1 MCAAEFLQL
10 LQQLLALRYRP
21 RLIYPGIADY
31 SFGVDHVDRALVHT
45 ALLVENAVGL
55 ADRTVR
61 PEIREQRKGNAS
73 QLFRPALEAGNG
85 IGADL
90 KDLAVQLLEFFVVRT
105 EPIDLVRSS
114 TSERK
119 RHECDHRRSAPVAG
133 KRNLLIGVVRGERK
147 IRCCYAFFDFHSNSP
162 CIIKFLFWIEIR

>member
-1 MCAAEFLQL
+1 MCASEFLQL

-61 PEIREQRKGNAS
+61 PEIREQRKGN
-73 QLFRPALEAGNG
+73 
-85 IGADL
+85 
-90 KDLAVQLLEFFVVRT
+90 
-105 EPIDLVRSS
+105 
-114 TSERK
+114 TS
-119 RHECDHRRSAPVAG
+119 
-133 KRNLLIGVVRGERK
+133 
-147 IRCCYAFFDFHSNSP
+147 
-162 CIIKFLFWIEIR
+162 